1 VFLAY
6 YLGFAL
12 FGALTFALGWRV
24 AHAGKWPA
32 FAGYGVV
39 LTLLLTKAV
48 LNHNPPWEFAL
59 FGGWRD
65 YIFVQSYLI
74 FPLGLACLGLAT
86 GLLPPGRNRRAVTVL
101 AGFLVL
107 VSLWTERWM
116 FVQPDNSSTAR
127 ADAEHLALSE
137 NSIVGPRPC
146 EDKPREAAPP
156 QLYSMFL
163 LQGGAAKRGAAAA
176 GRIQMGFSDRA
187 YCPQSSGY
195 SCGPAACVS
204 LLSVLGVDATEGEM
218 MELCRTPT
226 YGGTSLFRI
235 CRGLRLKLGDKCNAR
250 IIDGDPERLRAH
262 GGPAIV
268 AVRRMHAVT
277 LYFVGEDVVVLD
289 PGLGAPKTITFEECV
304 ERYGGDAVIVDGGT
318 RSGS

>member
-12 FGALTFALGWRV
+12 LGALTFALGYRV
-24 AHAGKWPA
+24 ARSGKWPA
-32 FAGYGVV
+32 LAGYAVV

-59 FGGWRD
+59 FGSWRD
-65 YIFVQSYLI
+65 YIFIQSYLI

-86 GLLPPGRNRRAVTVL
+86 GLLPPGPNRRAVTVL

-116 FVQPDNSSTAR
+116 FVQPDNSSTTR
-127 ADAEHLALSE
+127 ADAEH
-137 NSIVGPRPC
+137 
-146 EDKPREAAPP
+146 
-156 QLYSMFL
+156 
-163 LQGGAAKRGAAAA
+163 
-176 GRIQMGFSDRA
+176 
-187 YCPQSSGY
+187 YCPQSTGF

-218 MELCRTPT
+218 MELCRTPS

-277 LYFVGEDVVVLD
+277 IYFVGDEVVVLD
-289 PGLGAPKTITFEECV
+289 PGLGTPRTITFEQCV
-304 ERYGGDAVIVDGGT
+304 ERYGGPAVIVDGGI